1 LFIIKSYKKYKIQN
15 KIHTTNQ
22 EVEIMS
28 TESATS
34 EIRYET
40 EKYPNLTY
48 TGVTVVE
55 VLAQLCNNYDTVS

>member
-1 LFIIKSYKKYKIQN
+1 
-15 KIHTTNQ
+15 
-22 EVEIMS
+22 MS

-55 VLAQLCNNYDTVS
+55 VLAQLCNNCDTVS